1 VKEHHI
7 MSNNQ
12 ITSVDGQTLPYLF
25 ILPGDLGLVKTF
37 AYMQALENAH
47 IVIQE
52 NREFLPV
59 TVGYMAGASCALTEQ
74 VTYDGK
80 RGTNDPIL
88 FQRTYVDT
96 FLAYYP
102 IAREHLLTGWLV
114 IDPAWTEQE
123 RLGILFA
130 YAAKR
135 LAEHN

>member
-1 VKEHHI
+1 
-7 MSNNQ
+7 MSNDQ
-12 ITSVDGQTLPYLF
+12 TTPVEGQTLPYLF

-52 NREFLPV
+52 KREFLPV

-74 VTYDGK
+74 VTYEGK
-80 RGTNDPIL
+80 RGTNDPIM

-102 IAREHLLTGWLV
+102 TAREYLLTGQLV

-123 RLGILFA
+123 RLGILFT
-130 YAAKR
+130 YAAKQ
-135 LAEHN
+135 LAERT

>member
-1 VKEHHI
+1 
-7 MSNNQ
+7 MSNDQ
-12 ITSVDGQTLPYLF
+12 TTPVDGQTLPYLF

-52 NREFLPV
+52 EREFLPI

-80 RGTNDPIL
+80 RGTNDPTL

-102 IAREHLLTGWLV
+102 TAREHLLTGQLV

>member
-1 VKEHHI
+1 
-7 MSNNQ
+7 MSNDQ
-12 ITSVDGQTLPYLF
+12 TTSVKGQALPYLF

-37 AYMQALENAH
+37 AYVQALENAH

-52 NREFLPV
+52 KREFLPV

-74 VTYDGK
+74 VTYEGK
-80 RGTNDPIL
+80 RGTNDPIM

-102 IAREHLLTGWLV
+102 TARENLLTGQLV

-123 RLGILFA
+123 RLGILFT
-130 YAAKR
+130 YAAKQFGER
-135 LAEHN
+135 T

>member
-1 VKEHHI
+1 
-7 MSNNQ
+7 MSNDQ
-12 ITSVDGQTLPYLF
+12 TTPVEGQMLLYLF

-52 NREFLPV
+52 KREFLPV

-74 VTYDGK
+74 VTYEGK
-80 RGTNDPIL
+80 RGTNDPIM

-102 IAREHLLTGWLV
+102 IARESLLTRQLV

-123 RLGILFA
+123 RLGILFT
-130 YAAKR
+130 YAAKQ
-135 LAEHN
+135 LAERT